1 MADVRNRR
9 VSGKYCVAGG
19 PGLLSCTNSS
29 QTPGV
34 SMHLFPS
41 NEVTRRKW
49 TKFVQKHR
57 PGFKPTKT
65 LVLCSIHFAPDS
77 LARKIDFKDQPS
89 VRRLEKGAFPTID
102 VAVKKGED
110 APITERERRTVSFIE
125 YVEAT

>member
-34 SMHLFPS
+34 SMRLFPS

-65 LVLCSIHFAPDS
+65 SVLCSIHFAPDS

-89 VRRLEKGAFPTID
+89 VRRLEKGAFPTIF

-110 APITERERRTVSFIE
+110 ASITERERRTVSL
-125 YVEAT
+125 V

>member
-1 MADVRNRR
+1 MALVRNRR

-34 SMHLFPS
+34 SMRLFPS
-41 NEVTRRKW
+41 N
-49 TKFVQKHR
+49 FVQKHR

-65 LVLCSIHFAPDS
+65 SVLCSIHFAPDS

-89 VRRLEKGAFPTID
+89 VRRLEKGAFPTIF

-110 APITERERRTVSFIE
+110 APITERERRTVSL
-125 YVEAT
+125 V